1 MSTGFTTRHLPPFYD
16 MFIRFVN
23 ENGLLQFVSE
33 PTRHENILD
42 LVLTNEPN
50 LISDLQVQCP
60 LSTSDHNIVK
70 VSINLCSDHNV
81 SDDQGVGEW
90 YYDFS
95 SCDYEAME
103 SYLMN
108 VNWSHEFTFVFNVVD
123 YWQIFAHHLNCAI
136 EACVPIKKRPVCI
149 NTNKKSY
156 PKRIRQMLS
165 RKAHYWKRWRLTKD
179 LKHKQAYKTYSVK
192 CTKAI

>member
-1 MSTGFTTRHLPPFYD
+1 MCCVDLLLNTDKFREIEYYRPPHYTSADEVYLDWSLRCFTSLMSNATSRVVLIGGFNLPNVDWIHYSASASPFYD

-42 LVLTNEPN
+42 LYLTNVPN

-70 VSINLCSDHNV
+70 FSINLSSDHNNV
-81 SDDQGVGEW
+81 SDNHGVDEW

-95 SCDYEAME
+95 CGDYEAME

-108 VNWSHEFTFVFNVVD
+108 VN
-123 YWQIFAHHLNCAI
+123 
-136 EACVPIKKRPVCI
+136 
-149 NTNKKSY
+149 
-156 PKRIRQMLS
+156 
-165 RKAHYWKRWRLTKD
+165 
-179 LKHKQAYKTYSVK
+179 
-192 CTKAI
+192 